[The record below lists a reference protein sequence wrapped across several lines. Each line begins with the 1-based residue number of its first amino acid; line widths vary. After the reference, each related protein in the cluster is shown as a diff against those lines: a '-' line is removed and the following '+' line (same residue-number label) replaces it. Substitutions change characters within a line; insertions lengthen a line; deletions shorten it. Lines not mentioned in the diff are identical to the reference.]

1 MEFSQ
6 RPGTHGFAA
15 AAPPLAHY
23 QSPPGPADAYL
34 GAPRRLPSLTE
45 LLVSQESAQQ
55 IPRWLLCKLL
65 CRMAHCAP
73 SRTLPGP
80 IVSGWLSRRYAAF
93 GVPVYLTADSQRT
106 ACPIDLP
113 APVATQYRDSES
125 ASSSVSSQGTL
136 IDTCLSAD
144 HHYAVAKQVHQH
156 PGRAHTH
163 MSSAGPFAASQTIQL
178 ASGMCEED
186 VFAAAS
192 ILMSLRTCKLP
203 C

>member
-1 MEFSQ
+1 AAVAGHRPRDPASFSMHQ
-6 RPGTHGFAA
+6 QQQHQQHPHAVAGSGDHRG
-15 AAPPLAHY
+15 
-23 QSPPGPADAYL
+23 QSPQG
-34 GAPRRLPSLTE
+34 G
-45 LLVSQESAQQ
+45 
-55 IPRWLLCKLL
+55 
-65 CRMAHCAP
+65 
-73 SRTLPGP
+73 
-80 IVSGWLSRRYAAF
+80 YAAF

>member
-1 MEFSQ
+1 MLAGHRPQDPASFSMHQQQQHQQQQQ
-6 RPGTHGFAA
+6 RQHAVAGSGDHHG
-15 AAPPLAHY
+15 
-23 QSPPGPADAYL
+23 QSPQG
-34 GAPRRLPSLTE
+34 G
-45 LLVSQESAQQ
+45 
-55 IPRWLLCKLL
+55 
-65 CRMAHCAP
+65 
-73 SRTLPGP
+73 
-80 IVSGWLSRRYAAF
+80 YAAF

-106 ACPIDLP
+106 AYPIDLP